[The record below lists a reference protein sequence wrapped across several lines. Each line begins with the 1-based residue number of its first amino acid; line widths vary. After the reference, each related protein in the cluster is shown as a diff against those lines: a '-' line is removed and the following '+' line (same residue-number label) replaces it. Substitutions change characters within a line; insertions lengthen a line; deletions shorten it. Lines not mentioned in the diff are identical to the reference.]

1 MGPLDVEGPN
11 TRYRAGLCGRGQ
23 ETGKKEGSRWG
34 VSHQGVVW
42 TVRFVMWA
50 TRPASSPD
58 GFIKVTNLLLV
69 SCLYVGTR
77 LVHRCLHGVAERGK
91 KPRARICVLTDL
103 GVGVSSQACLS
114 IQGSEALAD
123 IWVMDTH
130 KIGPRMP
137 SWRWWGRYWLS
148 NQDPRDPAR
157 LK

>member
-1 MGPLDVEGPN
+1 
-11 TRYRAGLCGRGQ
+11 
-23 ETGKKEGSRWG
+23 
-34 VSHQGVVW
+34 
-42 TVRFVMWA
+42 MWA
-50 TRPASSPD
+50 TRPPPSSD